1 LSCTVRF
8 GEPIPTIEKQS
19 AKGGVTMQMN
29 TRTAVKFTAVILA
42 SVLCLWAGASLAS
55 DLESKLV
62 VVTSYPKDLTGPFK
76 KAFEAKHPGTMVEIL
91 QKKTSAGVKY
101 IQETAAGNTSDLM
114 WASAP
119 DAFEVL
125 KADGLLAKYT
135 PVATGIPEK
144 IGSYPINDPDGYYI
158 GFAGSGYGIMWN
170 KRYLKAKK
178 IPVPKEWADL
188 KKPVY
193 HNHVGMSAP
202 SRSGTTHLTVETVL
216 QGEGWE
222 KGWGTWKEM
231 AGNFKMVTE
240 RSFGVPEGVNSGDF
254 GIGIVIDFFGFSS
267 KATGFP
273 VDFAYPTVTTLVPAN
288 VAMVK
293 AAPHPA
299 AAAAFIEYLL
309 SVEGQELLLDPAIR
323 RLPVNPETYAKA
335 PEGFPNP
342 FKDQSIG
349 AAVKFDVG
357 VSKDRYNIVNSLFD
371 VMITYRREDLVN
383 ASRAIQEAEAAL
395 ADKPDP
401 GAEALIKEARTLL
414 TAMPISEAEAVDG
427 KFPGVFT
434 SDAYKKR
441 KKADVKVPQ
450 RQAEIE
456 ETWDSFTK
464 KNYAEAEAKA
474 KQALSMLK

>member
-1 LSCTVRF
+1 MSKIRGKFVVS
-8 GEPIPTIEKQS
+8 TIF
-19 AKGGVTMQMN
+19 ALTLILLMVTLV
-29 TRTAVKFTAVILA
+29 AVPQQTYA
-42 SVLCLWAGASLAS
+42 
-55 DLESKLV
+55 LEDIIII
-62 VVTSYPKDLTGPFK
+62 VTSYPKDLTGPFK
-76 KAFEAKHPGTMVEIL
+76 KAFEAKYPGTMVEVL
-91 QKKTSAGVKY
+91 QKKTSAAVKY
-101 IQETAAGNTSDLM
+101 IQETAQGNTSDLM

-135 PVATGIPEK
+135 PTAKGIPEK

-170 KRYLKAKK
+170 TRYLKAKK

-188 KKPVY
+188 RKPVY

-216 QGEGWE
+216 QGEGWD
-222 KGWGTWKEM
+222 KGWATWKQM

-273 VDFAYPTVTTLVPAN
+273 VDFVYPTVTTLVPAN
-288 VAMVK
+288 IAIIK
-293 AAPHPA
+293 DAPHPQA
-299 AAAAFIEYLL
+299 AATFIEYLL
-309 SVEGQELLLDPAIR
+309 SIEGQELLLDPAIR

-335 PEGFPNP
+335 PKDFPNP
-342 FKDQSIG
+342 FKDKFLG
-349 AAVKFDVG
+349 AAVKFDV
-357 VSKDRYNIVNSLFD
+357 VLSKNRYNIVNSLFD
-371 VMITYRREDLVN
+371 VMITYRRADLAKATKAV
-383 ASRAIQEAEAAL
+383 QKAEAAL
-395 ADKPDP
+395 AGKSNPK
-401 GAEALIKEARTLL
+401 AEALIKEARALMV
-414 TAMPISEAEAVDG
+414 AMPISEAEAIDA

-434 SDAYKKR
+434 SDVYKKR
-441 KKADVKVPQ
+441 KKVSVKVPP

-456 ETWDSFTK
+456 EKWDSFIK

-474 KQALSMLK
+474 KQVIAMLK